1 MIFQFVI
8 GNDVIEQH
16 KAYNQSDAVGLEYKT
31 RQFEKKHNV
40 KQKGTLRMTK
50 NLVVVLFQETEDEA

>member
-16 KAYNQSDAVGLEYKT
+16 TAYNKNDAVDLEYKT

-40 KQKGTLRMTK
+40 KLEETLRMTK
-50 NLVVVLFQETEDEA
+50 NLVLVFFQKVT

>member
-1 MIFQFVI
+1 MKFQFAI

-16 KAYNQSDAVGLEYKT
+16 MAYNRSDAVDLEYKT

-40 KQKGTLRMTK
+40 KLKETLRMTK
-50 NLVVVLFQETEDEA
+50 DLVMVFFQKVT